1 MYKRQFPNRS
11 TPTILYCLGMEDL
24 GMENIVK
31 DRWSPCVSLP
41 PRMTGQ
47 RQLLPFLKIV
57 HKNRSAGTNWITR
70 MVFQLIQVWCQ
81 HAKIAAIFIRS
92 KGCKADFAGKLV
104 SEDRARFKMLDLQ
117 VHKLRTRAIRLG
129 YGWHSLSRS
138 AHSQTCN
145 VYEV

>member
-1 MYKRQFPNRS
+1 
-11 TPTILYCLGMEDL
+11 
-24 GMENIVK
+24 MENNRQRSLESLCLSATAY
-31 DRWSPCVSLP
+31 DRPETTVAISE
-41 PRMTGQ
+41 
-47 RQLLPFLKIV
+47 IV

-70 MVFQLIQVWCQ
+70 MVFQFIQVWCQ

-138 AHSQTCN
+138 AHSQTYS